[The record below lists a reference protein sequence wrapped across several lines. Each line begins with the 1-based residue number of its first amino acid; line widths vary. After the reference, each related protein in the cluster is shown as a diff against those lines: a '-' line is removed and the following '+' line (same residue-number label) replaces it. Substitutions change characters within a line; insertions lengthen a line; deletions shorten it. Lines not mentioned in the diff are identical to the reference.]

1 MVDEEMIDG
10 IEQEPTVY
18 PDTGEIF
25 SGVQL
30 IRSILTL
37 DPTLQ
42 EVFMLE
48 ISEEL
53 RKGNLDRL
61 EYQRLQ
67 EMLKL
72 VSLSQILLANV
83 TRGKHNG
90 GKSIHVP
97 YFLYKQIYQTLALS
111 GSKRMGYIRTLL
123 TRFYGK
129 YENEEKRGLFRR

>member
-18 PDTGEIF
+18 PDTLEIF

-53 RKGNLDRL
+53 RKGNLDRS

-72 VSLSQILLANV
+72 VSLFQILLANV
-83 TRGKHNG
+83 ARGKHNG

-129 YENEEKRGLFRR
+129 YENEEKRGLFKR